1 MQINQYTI
9 LKNSEGIAGTLFSL
23 CENLIITYYK
33 YTGLEDTAIEFD
45 DIERALFASE
55 TAVLFKNKQGK
66 IDCLPC
72 AVTQIDYKGKAKT
85 VQPFALTN
93 PYAHINEKT
102 VYKNGE
108 NCVVIYN
115 NASRTSY
122 CAILAPYLKK
132 LSTIWKNALN
142 NLEISN
148 VFGIFQ
154 TSALNKSAVQN
165 ALDGMIKRGFGV
177 VAINEKALLKE
188 IEKFDLQVPYMA
200 DKYNED
206 FMQTFQQML
215 NAVGINSNPY
225 AKKERM
231 IVDEVNSNNEFLE
244 RCDNSFYLYRKN
256 ALEKAN
262 KLWGSNLNVEKQGNN
277 SVENGK
283 DNARNGRDN
292 ERNVDNNG
300 ETL

>member
-1 MQINQYTI
+1 MQTNQYII
-9 LKNSEGIAGTLFSL
+9 LKNSKGIAGTLFSL

-33 YTGLEDTAIEFD
+33 YTGLEDTSIEFD

-55 TAVLFKNKQGK
+55 SAVLFKNKQGK

-72 AVTQIDYKGKAKT
+72 AITQIDYKGKAKT
-85 VQPFALTN
+85 VQPFTLTN

-102 VYKNGE
+102 VYENGK

-142 NLEISN
+142 NLEVSN

-165 ALDGMIKRGFGV
+165 ALDGMLKRGFGV

-188 IEKFDLQVPYMA
+188 IEKFDLQIPYMA

-262 KLWGSNLNVEKQGNN
+262 KLWGCNLNVEKQGNN
-277 SVENGK
+277 STENGGNNPGNGA
-283 DNARNGRDN
+283 DNDG
-292 ERNVDNNG
+292 NVDDNG
-300 ETL
+300 EPL

>member
-1 MQINQYTI
+1 M
-9 LKNSEGIAGTLFSL
+9 
-23 CENLIITYYK
+23 
-33 YTGLEDTAIEFD
+33 
-45 DIERALFASE
+45 
-55 TAVLFKNKQGK
+55 
-66 IDCLPC
+66 
-72 AVTQIDYKGKAKT
+72 
-85 VQPFALTN
+85 
-93 PYAHINEKT
+93 
-102 VYKNGE
+102 
-108 NCVVIYN
+108 
-115 NASRTSY
+115 
-122 CAILAPYLKK
+122 
-132 LSTIWKNALN
+132 STIWKNALN
-142 NLEISN
+142 NLEVSN

-188 IEKFDLQVPYMA
+188 IEKFDLQIPYMA

-231 IVDEVNSNNEFLE
+231 VVDEVNSNNEFLE

-277 SVENGK
+277 SVENGR
-283 DNARNGRDN
+283 DNARNGAN
-292 ERNVDNNG
+292 NNGNVDDNS
-300 ETL
+300 EPL

>member
-1 MQINQYTI
+1 MQTNQYTI
-9 LKNSEGIAGTLFSL
+9 LKNSEGIAGALFSL

-33 YTGLEDTAIEFD
+33 YAGIEETAIEFD

-72 AVTQIDYKGKAKT
+72 AITQIDYKGKAKT

-93 PYAHINEKT
+93 PNEYINKKT

-122 CAILAPYLKK
+122 SSILAPYLKK

-142 NLEISN
+142 NLEVSN
-148 VFGIFQ
+148 TFGIFQ

-165 ALDGMIKRGFGV
+165 ALDGMLKRGFGV
-177 VAINEKALLKE
+177 VACNEKSLFTE
-188 IEKFDLQVPYMA
+188 ITKFDLQIPYIA

-206 FMQTFQQML
+206 FTQTFQQML

-244 RCDNSFYLYRKN
+244 RCDNSFYIYRKN

-262 KLWGSNLNVEKQGNN
+262 KLWGCNLNVEKQRNN
-277 SVENGK
+277 NVENGA
-283 DNARNGRDN
+283 DNAGNGRN
-292 ERNVDNNG
+292 NAGNVDDND
-300 ETL
+300 EDL